1 MMQKNSRPGAGTA
14 YATTSRSNNSPVDA
28 VLHRLD
34 RAKRTAPDRWIA
46 RCPAHDD
53 RRPSLS
59 VRETEDGTVLLHCF
73 AGCGVQD
80 ITAALG
86 LSASDLYPPSDRYTV
101 TNTGPM
107 TRIVD
112 YKTALLGIHTEA
124 VVVASAAVAL
134 ANGEA
139 LDESAVERLLTAE
152 ERISDAISVAGG
164 GL

>member
-1 MMQKNSRPGAGTA
+1 
-14 YATTSRSNNSPVDA
+14 
-28 VLHRLD
+28 
-34 RAKRTAPDRWIA
+34 
-46 RCPAHDD
+46 
-53 RRPSLS
+53 
-59 VRETEDGTVLLHCF
+59 
-73 AGCGVQD
+73 
-80 ITAALG
+80 
-86 LSASDLYPPSDRYTV
+86 
-101 TNTGPM
+101 M